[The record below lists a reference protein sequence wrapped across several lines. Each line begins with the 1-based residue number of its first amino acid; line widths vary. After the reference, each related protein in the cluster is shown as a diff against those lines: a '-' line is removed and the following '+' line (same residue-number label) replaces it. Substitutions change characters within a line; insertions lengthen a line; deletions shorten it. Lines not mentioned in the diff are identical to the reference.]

1 MSAKPTT
8 AKEVQKAHEVMCAQ
22 LRAHLRALPTNP
34 HLLAI
39 ITQIA
44 RPHQDANQILNTSPE
59 QIGAMICSKIREC
72 IEKEYLARGELSQI
86 GCALLGISRQ
96 ALGASLQKA
105 LQGHFLPD
113 ERLRNV
119 DTLRL
124 ENPAHYMPGVQT
136 LFKALFSLSDG
147 FLSWKKWLFD
157 VVDADLCAQQKLE
170 WPGLGTIEVV
180 LPEPNPYRHFDYKKA
195 GEGLPAG
202 VKKERLEK
210 EAQQALALRLIIAA
224 FTNQRFGKFD
234 WEALQPKA
242 QFGGYLFSAI
252 VFSGVQDLGR
262 LKQIADLSLAKE
274 ELDAPY
280 SSLLLPRN
288 QKLRMDA
295 AYVALEKARKESKN
309 KAPRHTKEYG
319 PDLSR
324 WIADPLTAALHSHY
338 RENWIFTD
346 RGPKFASECLKAFMG
361 AVKGELRIQKTANE
375 MGMDEEALFEAID
388 LLSTRKALMYATQS
402 WQEDTLPTFI
412 ARYLAGRI
420 STKDLQ
426 IENLLQLGMSDAKMP
441 TAKIAKENLDDAWS
455 DSEDEIE
462 VREGEAES
470 QAPSPVAMQWIEQI
484 LEAISHL
491 SYEVPATQERCLGA
505 IEEIEKRYQLSEQRL
520 TRSLLK
526 WVRHL
531 IVQDWASKGL
541 TSEML
546 TSYLQLMLPLA
557 MADWDLDEGLEEFTS
572 EDWGEEFVEL
582 YVQLT
587 TPKDQKIFKAAW
599 ESLRKS
605 QLTEAEK
612 GLRPESQVDVGY
624 LTELEFRWTQID
636 LYTVACR
643 KLPTEYKNACLII
656 FTLGYRLG
664 LRRSE
669 VLKLATSHVH
679 IKTGWPTEISV
690 QWWKHRR
697 LKTASSVRILPVE
710 ALLDPRELN
719 WLKLW
724 AAARE
729 QGALCVDELI
739 KIEAP
744 EHKASPLGGQTK
756 VPEPGLYTA
765 DELEFLFPVPMS
777 AKAREEHS
785 LEITSNTERDKIIDY
800 IHESMRRVTK
810 NRYIRFHHLR
820 HSAAM
825 NTLMLLCAPR
835 LPNSERFILDHLY
848 GNTEIQARIA
858 RDHAAVGMADGSNP
872 ILQIRNLKR
881 RMGYARY
888 FLLNDSRA
896 SPSELYVVSTLLGHS
911 SPATTLYSYIH
922 VIDVLTGAF
931 LHERLLRLNPGLLNA
946 LYPGTKRNLDIRRKR
961 CKTPFDDPKAGL
973 DKVPVLLN
981 EVMSPGPK
989 IQKQDSKHLNLVQIL
1004 NPQAGRGMEWAC
1016 DSFERLLGSQEKQ
1029 FAKTAALLD
1038 IPKEL
1043 ARQWIGNATQF
1054 TNKADLYSSDRK
1066 YLYENLPDTLPKAFI
1081 VKKPRMRGGIKKADQ
1096 WLTKAIAY
1104 FEMHPDDIFLLLDY
1118 ARERIRARA
1127 ETIKFTQKELG
1138 TGQHKRKGAVISNPI
1153 NQIYMRFLDALEIK
1167 YAPTG
1172 KNSLELRCEGKAA
1185 DDLPFAFRQT
1195 MILLGMLLYFQAAVN
1210 PILVIQDQIRG

>member
-1 MSAKPTT
+1 LSAKSTT
-8 AKEVQKAHEVMCAQ
+8 AKGVQKAHEVMCAQ
-22 LRAHLRALPTNP
+22 LSDHLRALPTNP

-44 RPHQDANQILNTSPE
+44 RPHQDANQILNVSPE

-96 ALGASLQKA
+96 ALDASLQKA
-105 LQGHFLPD
+105 LQGHLPSD
-113 ERLRNV
+113 VQLRNV

-124 ENPAHYMPGVQT
+124 DNPAHYMPGVQAI
-136 LFKALFSLSDG
+136 FKALFSLSDG

-157 VVDADLCAQQKLE
+157 VVDADLSDLCAQQELV

-180 LPEPNPYRHFDYKKA
+180 LPEPNPYRHFDRKKA

-202 VKKERLEK
+202 AKKERLEK
-210 EAQQALALRLIIAA
+210 EAQQAMALRRIIAA
-224 FTNQRFGKFD
+224 FSNQRFGKFD
-234 WEALQPKA
+234 WGALESKA

-262 LKQIADLSLAKE
+262 LKQIAELSLAKE

-295 AYVALEKARKESKN
+295 AYVALEKARKESKS

-338 RENWIFTD
+338 RKNWIFTD
-346 RGPKFASECLKAFMG
+346 RGPKFASDCLKAFMG
-361 AVKGELRIQKTANE
+361 ALKGGLRIQKTPNE
-375 MGMDEEALFEAID
+375 MGMDQDTLFEAID

-420 STKDLQ
+420 FTKDLQ
-426 IENLLQLGMSDAKMP
+426 IENLLQLGMSDAQMP
-441 TAKIAKENLDDAWS
+441 TAKITKENRDDAWS
-455 DSEDEIE
+455 DGEDEIE
-462 VREGEAES
+462 VREGEANS

-491 SYEVPATQERCLGA
+491 SYEVPPSQERCLGA

-531 IVQDWASKGL
+531 IMQDWASKGL
-541 TSEML
+541 TTEIL
-546 TSYLQLMLPLA
+546 TSYLHLILPLA
-557 MADWDLDEGLEEFTS
+557 MAAWDLDEGLDEFTA

-599 ESLRKS
+599 ESLRKN

-624 LTELEFRWTQID
+624 LTELEFRWAQID

-643 KLPTEYKNACLII
+643 KLPLEYKNACLII
-656 FTLGYRLG
+656 FTLSYRLG

-669 VLKLATSHVH
+669 VLKLATTHVH

-697 LKTASSVRILPVE
+697 LKTASSVRMLPVE

-724 AAARE
+724 TAARE
-729 QGALCVDELI
+729 QGALCIDEPI

-744 EHKASPLGGQTK
+744 EFKIGPLGGKTK
-756 VPEPGLYTA
+756 LPEPELYA
-765 DELEFLFPVPMS
+765 VRELEFLFPVPMS
-777 AKAREEHS
+777 AKVREEQS
-785 LEITSNTERDKIIDY
+785 LEITSNTEREKIIDY
-800 IHESMRRVTK
+800 IHESMRWVTK
-810 NRYIRFHHLR
+810 NPYIRFHHLR

-825 NTLMLLCAPR
+825 NALMLLCAPR

-848 GNTEIQARIA
+848 GNKEIQARIA
-858 RDHAAVGMADGSNP
+858 RDHGAVGMADGSNP
-872 ILQIRNLKR
+872 ILQIKNLKR

-973 DKVPVLLN
+973 NKVPVLLN

-989 IQKQDSKHLNLVQIL
+989 IQKQASMHLNLVQIL
-1004 NPQAGRGMEWAC
+1004 NPEAGRGIEWAC
-1016 DSFERLLGSQEKQ
+1016 DSFERLVSTDEKQ

-1038 IPKEL
+1038 IPEEL
-1043 ARQWIGNATQF
+1043 ARQWISNATAF
-1054 TNKADLYSSDRK
+1054 TNQGNLYAPDRK
-1066 YLYENLPDTLPKAFI
+1066 YLYENLPDPLPKAFI
-1081 VKKPRMRGGIKKADQ
+1081 VKKLRMRGGIKSADQ
-1096 WLTKAIAY
+1096 WLTKAIVY
-1104 FEMHPDDIFLLLDY
+1104 FEIHPDEIFILLDY
-1118 ARERIRARA
+1118 AKERVRARA
-1127 ETIKFTQKELG
+1127 DKIKFTQKELG
-1138 TGQHKRKGAVISNPI
+1138 TGQYKRKGAAISNPI
-1153 NQIYMRFLDALEIK
+1153 KQSYMKFLDALEIN
-1167 YAPTG
+1167 YVQAG
-1172 KNSLELRCEGKAA
+1172 KNSLELKCGAKAT
-1185 DDLPFAFRQT
+1185 DDLPIAYRRM
-1195 MILLGMLLYFQAAVN
+1195 MILLGTIFT
-1210 PILVIQDQIRG
+1210 GC

>member
-1 MSAKPTT
+1 MSAKPTA
-8 AKEVQKAHEVMCAQ
+8 AKEALKAQEVMCAQ
-22 LRAHLRALPTNP
+22 LRAHLLALPTNP

-96 ALGASLQKA
+96 ALDASLQKA

-113 ERLRNV
+113 DHLRSV

-124 ENPAHYMPGVQT
+124 ENPAHYMPGVQM

-157 VVDADLCAQQKLE
+157 VVDADLADLCAQQKLE

-180 LPEPNPYRHFDYKKA
+180 LPEPNPYRHFNRKKA

-202 VKKERLEK
+202 AKKERLEK

-262 LKQIADLSLAKE
+262 LKQIAELSLAKE

-288 QKLRMDA
+288 QVLRMDA

-338 RENWIFTD
+338 RKNWIFTD
-346 RGPKFASECLKAFMG
+346 RGPKFASDCLKAFMG
-361 AVKGELRIQKTANE
+361 ALKGELRIQKTANE
-375 MGMDEEALFEAID
+375 MGMDQEALFEAID

-441 TAKIAKENLDDAWS
+441 IAKIAKENLDDAWS

-462 VREGEAES
+462 VREAES

-491 SYEVPATQERCLGA
+491 SYEVPPSQERCLGA

-531 IVQDWASKGL
+531 IAQDWASKSF
-541 TSEML
+541 TTEIL
-546 TSYLQLMLPLA
+546 TSYLHLILPLA
-557 MADWDLDEGLEEFTS
+557 MAAWDLDEGLDEFTA

-624 LTELEFRWTQID
+624 LTELEFRWAQID

-669 VLKLATSHVH
+669 VLKLATTHVH

-697 LKTASSVRILPVE
+697 LKTASSVRMLPVE

-724 AAARE
+724 TAARE

-756 VPEPGLYTA
+756 LPEPGLYTA

-777 AKAREEHS
+777 AKAREENS
-785 LEITSNTERDKIIDY
+785 LEITSNTERDRIIDY

-810 NRYIRFHHLR
+810 NPYIRFHHLR

-989 IQKQDSKHLNLVQIL
+989 IQKQTSKNLNLVQIL
-1004 NPQAGRGMEWAC
+1004 NPKAGRGIEWAC

-1038 IPKEL
+1038 IPEEL
-1043 ARQWIGNATQF
+1043 ARQWISNATAF
-1054 TNKADLYSSDRK
+1054 TNQADLYASDRR
-1066 YLYENLPDTLPKAFI
+1066 YLYENLPDPLPKAFI
-1081 VKKPRMRGGIKKADQ
+1081 VKKPHMRGGIKKADQ

-1104 FEMHPDDIFLLLDY
+1104 FEIHPDDIFILLDY
-1118 ARERIRARA
+1118 AKARIRARA
-1127 ETIKFTQKELG
+1127 DTIKFTQKELG
-1138 TGQHKRKGAVISNPI
+1138 IGQHKRKSAIISSPI
-1153 NQIYMRFLDALEIK
+1153 NETYMRFLDALEIK
-1167 YAPTG
+1167 YVPTG
-1172 KNSLELRCEGKAA
+1172 KNSLELGCDGKAA
-1185 DDLPFAFRQT
+1185 DDLPFAFRQM
-1195 MILLGMLLYFQAAVN
+1195 MILLGVLLCL
-1210 PILVIQDQIRG
+1210 PIAISPAHPIKY

>member
-1 MSAKPTT
+1 MSTKP
-8 AKEVQKAHEVMCAQ
+8 ADVREVQKAHVVMCAQ
-22 LRAHLRALPTNP
+22 LSAHLRALPTNR
-34 HLLAI
+34 HLIAI
-39 ITQIA
+39 IMQIA
-44 RPHQDANQILNTSPE
+44 RPHQDANQTLNATPE
-59 QIGAMICSKIREC
+59 QIGAMISSKVREC

-96 ALGASLQKA
+96 ALDASLQKA

-113 ERLRNV
+113 DQLRSV

-124 ENPAHYMPGVQT
+124 ESPAHYMPGVQT

-157 VVDADLCAQQKLE
+157 VVDADLADLCVQQKLD

-180 LPEPNPYRHFDYKKA
+180 LPEPNPYRHFDRKKA
-195 GEGLPAG
+195 GAGLPSG
-202 VKKERLEK
+202 VKKDGLEK
-210 EAQQALALRLIIAA
+210 EAQQAMALRLIIAA
-224 FTNQRFGKFD
+224 FSNQRFGKFD
-234 WEALQPKA
+234 WEALNPKA

-252 VFSGVQDLGR
+252 VFSGVQDFGR
-262 LKQIADLSLAKE
+262 LKQIAELSLAKE

-295 AYVALEKARKESKN
+295 AYVALQKALKETKS

-319 PDLSR
+319 PGLSR
-324 WIADPLTAALHSHY
+324 WIADPLTATLHSHY
-338 RENWIFTD
+338 RENWIFAD

-361 AVKGELRIQKTANE
+361 ALKDELRIQKTANE
-375 MGMDEEALFEAID
+375 MGMDQEALFEAID
-388 LLSTRKALMYATQS
+388 LLSTCKALMYATQS

-441 TAKIAKENLDDAWS
+441 TAKIAKKDIDDAWS
-455 DSEDEIE
+455 DSEYEIE
-462 VREGEAES
+462 IREGEVES
-470 QAPSPVAMQWIEQI
+470 PAPSPVVMQWIEQI
-484 LEAISHL
+484 LEAITRL
-491 SYEVPATQERCLGA
+491 SYEDPVSQQQCLSA

-531 IVQDWASKGL
+531 IAQDWASKSC
-541 TSEML
+541 TPEML
-546 TSYLQLMLPLA
+546 TSYLQVMLPLA
-557 MADWDLDEGLEEFTS
+557 LADWDLDEGLDEFTS

-624 LTELEFRWTQID
+624 LTELEFRWAQID
-636 LYTVACR
+636 LYTVVCR
-643 KLPTEYKNACLII
+643 KMPIEYKNACLII

-669 VLKLATSHVH
+669 VLKLAATHVH

-697 LKTASSVRILPVE
+697 LKTASSVRMLPVE

-724 AAARE
+724 TAARE

-744 EHKASPLGGQTK
+744 GHKASPLGGQTK
-756 VPEPGLYTA
+756 LPEPGLYAA
-765 DELEFLFPVPMS
+765 DELEFLFPVPMG
-777 AKAREEHS
+777 AKARERHS
-785 LEITSNTERDKIIDY
+785 LEVTSNTERDRIIGY

-810 NRYIRFHHLR
+810 NLYIRFHHLR

-858 RDHAAVGMADGSNP
+858 RDHAAVGMPDGSNP
-872 ILQIRNLKR
+872 ILQIGNLKR

-896 SPSELYVVSTLLGHS
+896 SPSELYAVSTLLGHS

-973 DKVPVLLN
+973 DKVPALLN
-981 EVMSPGPK
+981 EVMIPGPK
-989 IQKQDSKHLNLVQIL
+989 IQKEASKHLNLVQIL
-1004 NPQAGRGMEWAC
+1004 NPEAGRGIEWAC
-1016 DSFERLLGSQEKQ
+1016 DSLERLVRANEKQ
-1029 FAKTAALLD
+1029 FSKAAALLD
-1038 IPKEL
+1038 IPEGL
-1043 ARQWIGNATQF
+1043 ARQWIGNAIAF
-1054 TNKADLYSSDRK
+1054 TNQAGLYALDRR
-1066 YLYENLPDTLPKAFI
+1066 YLYENLPDPLPKAFI
-1081 VKKPRMRGGIKKADQ
+1081 VKKPRMRGGIKKADG
-1096 WLTKAIAY
+1096 WLIKAMAY
-1104 FEMHPDDIFLLLDY
+1104 FEKHPDHIFLLLDY

-1138 TGQHKRKGAVISNPI
+1138 IGQHKRKGAVISSPI
-1153 NQIYMRFLDALEIK
+1153 NETYMRFLDALEVG

-1172 KNSLELRCEGKAA
+1172 KNSLELKCGGKSV

-1195 MILLGMLLYFQAAVN
+1195 MILLGALLYV
-1210 PILVIQDQIRG
+1210 

>member
-1 MSAKPTT
+1 MSVKPTA
-8 AKEVQKAHEVMCAQ
+8 AKEVQKAHEMMCEQ
-22 LRAHLRALPTNP
+22 LSAHLRALPTSP

-44 RPHQDANQILNTSPE
+44 RPCQDGNPILSASPE
-59 QIGAMICSKIREC
+59 RVGAMICSKIREC
-72 IEKEYLARGELSQI
+72 IEKEYLAGGELSQI

-96 ALGASLQKA
+96 ALDASLQKA
-105 LQGHFLPD
+105 AQGHFLPD
-113 ERLRNV
+113 DQLRSV

-124 ENPAHYMPGVQT
+124 ENPAHYMPGVQS
-136 LFKALFSLSDG
+136 LFKTLFSLADG

-157 VVDADLCAQQKLE
+157 VIDAVFADLCAQQKLE

-180 LPEPNPYRHFDYKKA
+180 LPEPNPYRYFDRKKA
-195 GEGLPAG
+195 GVGLPAG

-210 EAQQALALRLIIAA
+210 EAQQAMALRLIIAA

-234 WEALQPKA
+234 WEALEPKA

-252 VFSGVQDLGR
+252 VFSGVQDFGR
-262 LKQIADLSLAKE
+262 LKQIAELSLAKE
-274 ELDAPY
+274 GLDAPY
-280 SSLLLPRN
+280 SSLLLPCN

-346 RGPKFASECLKAFMG
+346 RGPKFAGECLKAFMG
-361 AVKGELRIQKTANE
+361 ALKDELRIQKTANE
-375 MGMDEEALFEAID
+375 MGMDQEALFEAID

-412 ARYLAGRI
+412 ARYLAGKI

-426 IENLLQLGMSDAKMP
+426 IQSLLQLGLSDAQRP
-441 TAKIAKENLDDAWS
+441 TAAIAKESLDQARV
-455 DSEDEIE
+455 DSEDEPDALEDE
-462 VREGEAES
+462 VES
-470 QAPSPVAMQWIEQI
+470 QAASPVAMQWIEQI

-491 SYEVPATQERCLGA
+491 GYEVPSSQQRCLGA
-505 IEEIEKRYQLSEQRL
+505 IHEIEKRHQLAEQKL
-520 TRSLLK
+520 ARSLLK

-531 IVQDWASKGL
+531 ITQDWNSKSL
-541 TSEML
+541 TLEML
-546 TSYLQLMLPLA
+546 MSYLQLMLPLA
-557 MADWDLDEGLEEFTS
+557 MADWDLDESLDEFTS
-572 EDWGEEFVEL
+572 EDWDEEFVEL

-599 ESLRKS
+599 ESLRNS

-624 LTELEFRWTQID
+624 LTELEFRWAQID

-643 KLPTEYKNACLII
+643 KVPIEYKNACLII
-656 FTLGYRLG
+656 FTLSYRLG

-669 VLKLATSHVH
+669 VLKLATTHLH
-679 IKTGWPTEISV
+679 IKTGWPAEISV
-690 QWWKHRR
+690 QRWKHRR
-697 LKTASSVRILPVE
+697 LKTASSVRMLPVE

-724 AAARE
+724 TAARE
-729 QGALCVDELI
+729 QDALCVDELI

-744 EHKASPLGGQTK
+744 EYKASPLSGQTK
-756 VPEPGLYTA
+756 LPEPELYAA
-765 DELEFLFPVPMS
+765 DELEFLFPVAMS

-785 LEITSNTERDKIIDY
+785 LEITSNTERDRIIDY

-810 NRYIRFHHLR
+810 NPYIRFHHLR

-848 GNTEIQARIA
+848 GNKEIQARIA
-858 RDHAAVGMADGSNP
+858 RDHAAVGVPDGSNP
-872 ILQIRNLKR
+872 ISQIRNLKR

-922 VIDVLTGAF
+922 VIDILTGAF

-989 IQKQDSKHLNLVQIL
+989 IQKQASKYLNLLQIL
-1004 NPQAGRGMEWAC
+1004 NPEAGRGIEWAC
-1016 DSFERLLGSQEKQ
+1016 DSFERLVSADEKQ
-1029 FAKTAALLD
+1029 FSKTAALLD
-1038 IPKEL
+1038 IPEEL
-1043 ARQWIGNATQF
+1043 ARQWISNATAF
-1054 TNKADLYSSDRK
+1054 TNQAELYASDRR
-1066 YLYENLPDTLPKAFI
+1066 YLYENLSDPLPKAFI
-1081 VKKPRMRGGIKKADQ
+1081 AKKPRMRGGIKRADQ
-1096 WLTKAIAY
+1096 WLTKAIVY
-1104 FEMHPDDIFLLLDY
+1104 FERHPDDIFLLLDY

-1138 TGQHKRKGAVISNPI
+1138 AGQHKRKSAIISSPI
-1153 NQIYMRFLDALEIK
+1153 NETYMKFLDTLEVS

-1172 KNSLELRCEGKAA
+1172 NNSLELRCAGKAE
-1185 DDLPFAFRQT
+1185 DDLPFAFRGM
-1195 MILLGMLLYFQAAVN
+1195 MILLGALYF
-1210 PILVIQDQIRG
+1210 

>member
-1 MSAKPTT
+1 M
-8 AKEVQKAHEVMCAQ
+8 
-22 LRAHLRALPTNP
+22 
-34 HLLAI
+34 
-39 ITQIA
+39 
-44 RPHQDANQILNTSPE
+44 
-59 QIGAMICSKIREC
+59 IG
-72 IEKEYLARGELSQI
+72 G
-86 GCALLGISRQ
+86 G
-96 ALGASLQKA
+96 
-105 LQGHFLPD
+105 
-113 ERLRNV
+113 
-119 DTLRL
+119 L
-124 ENPAHYMPGVQT
+124 E
-136 LFKALFSLSDG
+136 S
-147 FLSWKKWLFD
+147 
-157 VVDADLCAQQKLE
+157 
-170 WPGLGTIEVV
+170 
-180 LPEPNPYRHFDYKKA
+180 
-195 GEGLPAG
+195 
-202 VKKERLEK
+202 
-210 EAQQALALRLIIAA
+210 
-224 FTNQRFGKFD
+224 
-234 WEALQPKA
+234 KA

-252 VFSGVQDLGR
+252 VFSGVQDIGR
-262 LKQIADLSLAKE
+262 LKQIAGLSLAKE

-309 KAPRHTKEYG
+309 RASRHTKEYG
-319 PDLSR
+319 PDLVR

-361 AVKGELRIQKTANE
+361 ALKGKLRIQKTTNE
-375 MGMDEEALFEAID
+375 MGMGQTALFEAID
-388 LLSTRKALMYATQS
+388 LLSTQKALMQATQS

-412 ARYLAGRI
+412 ARYLAGRM

-441 TAKIAKENLDDAWS
+441 TAKISKENLDEAWA
-455 DSEDEIE
+455 DGEDETGA
-462 VREGEAES
+462 REGEVRS
-470 QAPSPVAMQWIEQI
+470 QAPSPVVMQWIEQI
-484 LEAISHL
+484 LEAVSHL
-491 SYEVPATQERCLGA
+491 SYEFPVSQERCLGA
-505 IEEIEKRYQLSEQRL
+505 IEEIEARYQLAEQKL

-531 IVQDWASKGL
+531 ITQDWVSKSL
-541 TSEML
+541 APEVL

-557 MADWDLDEGLEEFTS
+557 MADWDLDGGLDEFTS
-572 EDWGEEFVEL
+572 EDWDEEFVEL
-582 YVQLT
+582 YAQLT

-599 ESLRKS
+599 GSLRKN
-605 QLTEAEK
+605 QLTEEK
-612 GLRPESQVDVGY
+612 GLRPQSQVDIGY
-624 LTELEFRWTQID
+624 LTELEFRWAQID

-643 KLPTEYKNACLII
+643 KLPLEYKNACLII

-679 IKTGWPTEISV
+679 IKAGWPTEISLLR
-690 QWWKHRR
+690 WKHRH
-697 LKTASSVRILPVE
+697 LKTASSVRMLPVE
-710 ALLDPRELN
+710 ALLDSRELN

-724 AAARE
+724 VAARE

-744 EHKASPLGGQTK
+744 EYKASPLGGKTK
-756 VPEPGLYTA
+756 MPESELYA
-765 DELEFLFPVPMS
+765 AGELEFLFPVPMS
-777 AKAREEHS
+777 NKARGEYS
-785 LEITSNTERDKIIDY
+785 LEISSNTERDRIIDY

-810 NRYIRFHHLR
+810 NDYIRFHHLR

-858 RDHAAVGMADGSNP
+858 RDHAAVGMPDGSNP
-872 ILQIRNLKR
+872 ISQIKNLKR

-931 LHERLLRLNPGLLNA
+931 LHERLLRLKPGLLNA

-961 CKTPFDDPKAGL
+961 CKTPFDDPGAGL

-989 IQKQDSKHLNLVQIL
+989 IQKQTSNISNLVRLL
-1004 NPQAGRGMEWAC
+1004 NPEAGRGIAWAC
-1016 DSFERLLGSQEKQ
+1016 DSLERLVGAQEKE

-1038 IPKEL
+1038 IPEVL
-1043 ARQWIGNATQF
+1043 ARQWISKAAAF
-1054 TNKADLYSSDRK
+1054 TSQANLYAPYRK
-1066 YLYENLPDTLPKAFI
+1066 YLYENLPDPLPKSFI
-1081 VKKPRMRGGIKKADQ
+1081 VKKPRMRGAIKKADQ
-1096 WLTKAIAY
+1096 WLTKAITY
-1104 FEMHPDDIFLLLDY
+1104 FEKHPEGIFILLDY
-1118 ARERIRARA
+1118 AKDRIRARA
-1127 ETIKFTQKELG
+1127 KTIQFTQKELG
-1138 TGQHKRKGAVISNPI
+1138 IGQYKKRNITTSNPI
-1153 NQIYMRFLDALEIK
+1153 NKIYMKFLDALDIK
-1167 YAPTG
+1167 YMPTG
-1172 KNSLELRCEGKAA
+1172 KNGLELKCGGGSA
-1185 DDLPFAFRQT
+1185 DDLPFAFRRS
-1195 MILLGMLLYFQAAVN
+1195 MILLGILFAKEGRSAA
-1210 PILVIQDQIRG
+1210 D